1 MLEIIGYR
9 ETIPGQLEPQGE
21 ILYQN
26 KIKQKNKE
34 TKIEFD
40 SFQTI
45 DLKIDKEALTFL
57 RIFGFIPE
65 QVISNCCEDGCQI
78 WSNIVKIRYMN
89 SATLFVY
96 PNHRSMYIKLRQ
108 GQIFIDASTCFL
120 KALLSVLT
128 VCGFWNSSVS
138 MHVSAVT
145 SLTWWIYSE
154 IKPRAL

>member
-1 MLEIIGYR
+1 MLEIIGYI
-9 ETIPGQLEPQGE
+9 ETIPGQLELQGE

-26 KIKQKNKE
+26 KIRQKNKE

-78 WSNIVKIRYMN
+78 
-89 SATLFVY
+89 
-96 PNHRSMYIKLRQ
+96 
-108 GQIFIDASTCFL
+108 
-120 KALLSVLT
+120 
-128 VCGFWNSSVS
+128 
-138 MHVSAVT
+138 
-145 SLTWWIYSE
+145 
-154 IKPRAL
+154 